1 MMQKKGDNEL
11 NRHGMPP
18 KPYLV
23 ERDDQTDSLLE
34 SAFDY
39 MVENKVA
46 IAELEAVGLSLK
58 MINSLEDNLGAIWM
72 DDLPPLPSAE
82 IEEIRNIGPKSVKE
96 FYHCIKNY
104 YKEKVEEESKDLNEW
119 DKEIIRLHSLRT
131 N

>member
-1 MMQKKGDNEL
+1 MMQKTGYNKLD
-11 NRHGMPP
+11 RHSIPL

-23 ERDDQTDSLLE
+23 ERDDQTDSLLK

-72 DDLPPLPSAE
+72 DDLPDLPSEE
-82 IEEIRNIGPKSVKE
+82 IEDIRNIGPKSVKE
-96 FYHCIKNY
+96 FYHCIESY
-104 YKEKVEEESKDLNEW
+104 YKEKVEVEIKNEW
-119 DKEIIRLHSLRT
+119 DKEITRLHSLRT

>member
-1 MMQKKGDNEL
+1 MIQNAGEKKL
-11 NRHGMPP
+11 NRHGTHP
-18 KPYLV
+18 KPHLPKW
-23 ERDDQTDSLLE
+23 DNQTDSLLE
-34 SAFDY
+34 LAFDY

-72 DDLPPLPSAE
+72 DDLPDLPSVE
-82 IEEIRNIGPKSVKE
+82 IEDIRNIGPKSVKE

-104 YKEKVEEESKDLNEW
+104 YKEKVEGESKYEW
-119 DKEIIRLHSLRT
+119 DKEIIRLHSLRK

>member
-1 MMQKKGDNEL
+1 MKKTGDKKL
-11 NRHGMPP
+11 DRHGIPP

-34 SAFDY
+34 LAFDY

-58 MINSLEDNLGAIWM
+58 MINSLEDKLGAIWM
-72 DDLPPLPSAE
+72 DDLPALPSAE
-82 IEEIRNIGPKSVKE
+82 IEDIRNIGPKSVKE
-96 FYHCIKNY
+96 FYHCIKSY
-104 YKEKVEEESKDLNEW
+104 YKEKVEAENKDEW

>member
-1 MMQKKGDNEL
+1 MQKKGDNEL
-11 NRHGMPP
+11 NRHGIPP

-23 ERDDQTDSLLE
+23 ERDDQTDSLLK

-72 DDLPPLPSAE
+72 DDLPPLPSAD
-82 IEEIRNIGPKSVKE
+82 IEDIRNIGPLSVKE
-96 FYHCIKNY
+96 FYHCIENY
-104 YKEKVEEESKDLNEW
+104 YKEKMGEEGKELNEW